1 MITAKEAAEIH
12 KILIDK
18 FGGSS
23 GIRDEGALESAIIRP
38 FQTFEDNELYPNIVD
53 KAAALIESLLMNH
66 PFIDGN
72 KRTGYVIMRMYLIN
86 NEMDILANSGRKIQI
101 CNEDCFWQN
110 QDSRNHRMAFQPIS
124 IK

>member
-1 MITAKEAAEIH
+1 MITSKEASEIH
-12 KILIDK
+12 KILIDN
-18 FGGSS
+18 FGGST
-23 GIRDEGALESAIIRP
+23 GVRDEGALESALTRP
-38 FQTFEDNELYPNIVD
+38 FQTFEDKDLYPNIID

-86 NEMDILANSGRKIQI
+86 NGRDIIATQEKKFEFVINIASGKTKFEEIV
-101 CNEDCFWQN
+101 EGL
-110 QDSRNHRMAFQPIS
+110 SNHSS